1 MKKASLL
8 LFGIVWCS
16 ILAVITW
23 LFSCSSGV
31 GKSDFPDPYGR
42 LMMYTFF
49 SGFWALGVVVVVSG
63 IAMLFSRGDEKP
75 KPGSLMGKFMFVIL
89 GAMFALLGVLGVC
102 GTVADNAGVGDTN
115 LPMFFRVFA
124 LVMHNVLPIILF
136 VVFFLIGMLVFLIG
150 VHELARPFLK
160 GKTTVRGKQTVCLR
174 RSRDLDLPKLV
185 GGFLGCIAALGLII
199 GLKGFQLF
207 TDPFAFKCF
216 LIVSPVA
223 VVGIYAAFVV
233 RMVRR
238 EAAQPH
244 YKVTFTGGKW
254 RTGAEMCVC
263 YEFAGA
269 SAPNALKVLLV
280 QSDGAIRE
288 AGTQEKDIQETVYE
302 ADSPAL
308 VHAGSFAFTVPK
320 AMYSEHIRWGL
331 VFLFNCKG
339 QECEDYFKLI
349 VKGDGLLDRINMI
362 DRIKKGAG
370 A

>member
-1 MKKASLL
+1 
-8 LFGIVWCS
+8 
-16 ILAVITW
+16 
-23 LFSCSSGV
+23 
-31 GKSDFPDPYGR
+31 
-42 LMMYTFF
+42 MYTFF

-75 KPGSLMGKFMFVIL
+75 RPGSLTGKFMFIIL
-89 GAMFALLGVLGVC
+89 GATFAVLGVFGVC
-102 GTVADNAGVGDTN
+102 GTVADNTGVSDRDI
-115 LPMFFRVFA
+115 PMFFRVFM

-160 GKTTVRGKQTVCLR
+160 DKTTVRGKQTVCLR
-174 RSRDLDLPKLV
+174 RSRDLDLPKLF

-223 VVGIYAAFVV
+223 VIGTYAAFVV

-244 YKVTFTGGKW
+244 YRATFTGGKW
-254 RTGAEMCVC
+254 RTGAEMCVR

-269 SAPNALKVLLV
+269 SAPNALKVMLV

-302 ADSPAL
+302 ADSPAS
-308 VHAGSFAFTVPK
+308 VHAGSFTFKVPK

-331 VFLFNCKG
+331 VFLFNCEG
-339 QECEDYFKLI
+339 QGCEDYFKLI
-349 VKGDGLLDRINMI
+349 VKGDGLLDRINKI
-362 DRIKKGAG
+362 NRINKGVG

>member
-42 LMMYTFF
+42 WMMYTFF
-49 SGFWALGVVVVVSG
+49 SGFWALGVVVVASG

-75 KPGSLMGKFMFVIL
+75 KPGSLRGKFMFIIL
-89 GAMFALLGVLGVC
+89 GAMFALLGVFGVC
-102 GTVADNAGVGDTN
+102 GTVADNAGVDDPD

-124 LVMHNVLPIILF
+124 LVTHNALPVVMF
-136 VVFFLIGMLVFLIG
+136 VFFFLTGMLVFLIG

-160 GKTTVRGKQTVCLR
+160 GKATVRGKQTIRLR
-174 RSRDLDLPKLV
+174 RMPDLDIPKLF

-207 TDPFAFKCF
+207 TNPFAFKCF

-223 VVGIYAAFVV
+223 VIGIYAAFVV

-254 RTGAEMCVC
+254 RTGAEMSVR
-263 YEFAGA
+263 YEFTGA
-269 SAPNALKVLLV
+269 SAPDALKVLLV
-280 QSDGAIRE
+280 QSDYAIRE
-288 AGTQEKDIQETVYE
+288 ADTLEEDRQETVYE
-302 ADSPAL
+302 VDSPAL
-308 VHAGSFAFTVPK
+308 IHAGSFAFKVPK
-320 AMYSEHIRWGL
+320 SMHSEHIRWGL
-331 VFLFNCKG
+331 VFLFDCEG
-339 QECEDYFKLI
+339 QECEDYFKLAAI
-349 VKGDGLLDRINMI
+349 
-362 DRIKKGAG
+362 
-370 A
+370 